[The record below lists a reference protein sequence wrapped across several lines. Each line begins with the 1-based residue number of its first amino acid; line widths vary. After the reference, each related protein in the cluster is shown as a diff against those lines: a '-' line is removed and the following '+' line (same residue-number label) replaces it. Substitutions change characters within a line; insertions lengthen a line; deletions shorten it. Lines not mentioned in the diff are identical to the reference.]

1 MGAGF
6 DQCKLPCKVEGG
18 TVVLDAAYA
27 TDGDA
32 LAIRGHSSAHSLH
45 TGPVMAEPFI
55 SPLGLT
61 ITPALSVAEQGER
74 GRERREGEKGGSGTE
89 ARRVSVSE
97 CECVS
102 VCVCECV
109 SVCVC
114 ECVSV

>member
-1 MGAGF
+1 M
-6 DQCKLPCKVEGG
+6 LGG
-18 TVVLDAAYA
+18 RWSVVLDAVYA

-109 SVCVC
+109 SVCVSVCVC